1 MWGWGKWKGVI
12 ITQLWP
18 RCYLQRLRR
27 AFEILHDVQ
36 NTLSE
41 KTRENSPIGKK
52 NPGGGKSKRDHFCMD
67 GWVSNSQESKTV
79 PSSGPHTASLHSCSP
94 DLSHKQAKARA
105 GPSPAEYKEL
115 WSRFKSVL
123 VLFRSKLLCYLTVRP
138 FADTQTPADRNRNR
152 NRNSEDASG
161 IFVLFCG
168 EKTKRKQYF
177 TVMDYFYEKLTNCK
191 TNEWNA
197 KLTC

>member
-67 GWVSNSQESKTV
+67 GWVSNSQESKTL
-79 PSSGPHTASLHSCSP
+79 PSSAHRPRRSTPVRQIGATSRPKHGPDP
-94 DLSHKQAKARA
+94 
-105 GPSPAEYKEL
+105 PEYKEL
-115 WSRFKSVL
+115 WSRFRSVL

-168 EKTKRKQYF
+168 EKTNRKQYF

-191 TNEWNA
+191 TNEWTA

>member
-1 MWGWGKWKGVI
+1 MKRSYHNSVTAQMLPTASQKSLWDSAWRPEHALREDEGKLPDREEKPWRRQIKERSLLHGW
-12 ITQLWP
+12 
-18 RCYLQRLRR
+18 
-27 AFEILHDVQ
+27 
-36 NTLSE
+36 LSE
-41 KTRENSPIGKK
+41 QQPREQNSSFI
-52 NPGGGKSKRDHFCMD
+52 C
-67 GWVSNSQESKTV
+67 
-79 PSSGPHTASLHSCSP
+79 PHTASLHSWSP
-94 DLSHKQAKARA
+94 DRSHKQAKARA

-115 WSRFKSVL
+115 WSRFRSVL

-138 FADTQTPADRNRNR
+138 FAGTQTPADRNRNR